1 MATFKKENACASE
14 AVDAFG
20 GIDRSGLIGRL
31 SEAWDID
38 NFRILADGSLD
49 KREGY
54 ELRHTFSS
62 PVDAVYP
69 VPGEEGS
76 VYVLT
81 GGCVYLMALDDGA
94 ARLLGRASDTS
105 GGCFFMQGGAL
116 YLLAGGNLSAV
127 TTAGLLPVEGYV
139 PLYGRDWSE
148 EGGEVAEPRNLLS
161 RRVRLNYRLRE
172 PSVVLKTGFSGFSV
186 ESLSVDGLPLTTAYA
201 RGQFICLP
209 GSFPED
215 TRIETVIVFDADCGD
230 TEALLACRGALTT
243 GQGERE
249 TAVLCGRDTL
259 FFSTHVD
266 ADGLAESTAIRP
278 GSMGIY
284 FPEGRRVRPGLGA
297 GDAELADSVEY
308 ADNARPLCV
317 AGNEDTLLV
326 SDGTRSC
333 LLGHDGELTA
343 LPGAPG
349 ADCPGIC
356 VGNDVYIVSRR
367 GLFRVSLR
375 DGGFKCLSLP
385 LDDPDFPGGSPVMGY
400 DPRYS
405 ELLLSSADDTEGRVW
420 VWSLSRE
427 CWYRF
432 SSVGAQGWFPAYTE
446 GSSDGVSPSCGVCC
460 APGFFAES
468 GVFVFVPGRGRDRVL
483 GGVELEI
490 GATFT
495 SRWSGMDADD
505 RVKRLRALRLCSQGD
520 EEMSLLLSDPAGVL
534 TKVSIPAGDGRSLD
548 LHRRGLRTGRFG
560 HVRLGISSRGTGRMR
575 IFGVA
580 VYAIK

>member
-1 MATFKKENACASE
+1 MTTFKKENACASE

-105 GGCFFMQGGAL
+105 GGCFFTQGGTL

-127 TTAGLLPVEGYV
+127 TTAGLLPVEGYI

-161 RRVRLNYRLRE
+161 RRVRLSYRLRE

-201 RGQFICLP
+201 KGQFICLP

-215 TRIETVIVFDADCGD
+215 TRIETVIVFDADCEE

-249 TAVLCGRDTL
+249 TAVLCGCDSL

-266 ADGLAESTAIRP
+266 ADGLAESTACRP

-284 FPEGRRVRPGLGA
+284 FPEGRRVRPGLGT
-297 GDAELADSVEY
+297 GDEEESAY
-308 ADNARPLCV
+308 ADTARPLYV

-326 SDGTRSC
+326 SGRERSC
-333 LLGHDGELTA
+333 LLWRDGGLTA

-385 LDDPDFPGGSPVMGY
+385 LDDPDFPGESPVMGF

-405 ELLLSSADDTEGRVW
+405 ELLVSSADDTEGRVW

-432 SSVGAQGWFPAYTE
+432 SSVGAQGWFTAYTA
-446 GSSDGVSPSCGVCC
+446 GPVCGECA

-483 GGVELEI
+483 GGAELEI
-490 GATFT
+490 SATFT
-495 SRWSGMDADD
+495 SRWSGMGADD
-505 RVKRLRALRLCSQGD
+505 CVKRLRALRLCSQGD
-520 EEMSLLLSDPAGVL
+520 EKLSLLLSDPAGVL
-534 TKVSIPAGDGRSLD
+534 AKVSIPAGDGRSLD

-560 HVRLGISSRGTGRMR
+560 HVRLGISGWGTGRMR

>member
-1 MATFKKENACASE
+1 MTTFKKENACASE

-81 GGCVYLMALDDGA
+81 GGCVYLMALADGA

-127 TTAGLLPVEGYV
+127 TTAGLLPVEGYI

-148 EGGEVAEPRNLLS
+148 AGGEVAEPRNLLS
-161 RRVRLNYRLRE
+161 RRVRLSYRLRE
-172 PSVVLKTGFSGFSV
+172 PSVVLKTGFSGFSI

-201 RGQFICLP
+201 KGQFICLP

-215 TRIETVIVFDADCGD
+215 TLIETVIVFDADCEE

-249 TAVLCGRDTL
+249 TAVLCGCDSL

-266 ADGLAESTAIRP
+266 ADGLAESTACRP

-284 FPEGRRVRPGLGA
+284 FPEGRRVRPGLGT
-297 GDAELADSVEY
+297 GDEEESAY
-308 ADNARPLCV
+308 ADTARPLYV

-326 SDGTRSC
+326 SGSERSC
-333 LLGHDGELTA
+333 LLGRDGGLTA

-367 GLFRVSLR
+367 GLFRGSLR
-375 DGGFKCLSLP
+375 DGGFRCLSLP
-385 LDDPDFPGGSPVMGY
+385 LDDPDFPGESPVMGF

-405 ELLLSSADDTEGRVW
+405 ELLVSSADDTEGRVW

-432 SSVGAQGWFPAYTE
+432 SSVGAQGWFTAYAE
-446 GSSDGVSPSCGVCC
+446 GPVGGECA

-483 GGVELEI
+483 GGAELEI
-490 GATFT
+490 SATFT
-495 SRWSGMDADD
+495 SRWSGMGADD
-505 RVKRLRALRLCSQGD
+505 CVKRLRALRLCSQGD
-520 EEMSLLLSDPAGVL
+520 EELSLLLSDPAGVL
-534 TKVSIPAGDGRSLD
+534 AKVSIPAGDGRSLD

-560 HVRLGISSRGTGRMR
+560 HVRLGISDWGTGRMR